1 MKTYDVIIRL
11 LDGDSITLKNCTGF
25 KTSQELDCFSV
36 DFASGYRAFFNKDA
50 VAFIGREIDIK
61 QDKEA

>member
-11 LDGDSITLKNCTGF
+11 LDGDSITLKNCTDYAVN
-25 KTSQELDCFSV
+25 QDLDCYCVTFS
-36 DFASGYRAFFNKDA
+36 SGYRAFFNKDA
-50 VAFIGREIDIK
+50 VAFIGREYDIK